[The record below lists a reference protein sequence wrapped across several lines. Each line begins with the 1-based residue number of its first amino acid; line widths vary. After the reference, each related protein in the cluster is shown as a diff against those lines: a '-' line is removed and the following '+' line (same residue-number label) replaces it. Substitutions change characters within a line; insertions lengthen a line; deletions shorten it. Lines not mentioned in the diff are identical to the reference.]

1 MKFSIN
7 MLFVFVGTERT
18 FWADISVPSRQG
30 VSSDGDMDLWLY
42 SFTDLYPSTFFLLC
56 NNSESLSDD
65 FVDYSNNSRL
75 S

>member
-42 SFTDLYPSTFFLLC
+42 
-56 NNSESLSDD
+56 
-65 FVDYSNNSRL
+65 RL
-75 S
+75 IFIYIFSPV

>member
-42 SFTDLYPSTFFLLC
+42 
-56 NNSESLSDD
+56 
-65 FVDYSNNSRL
+65 RL
-75 S
+75 ISIYIFSPV